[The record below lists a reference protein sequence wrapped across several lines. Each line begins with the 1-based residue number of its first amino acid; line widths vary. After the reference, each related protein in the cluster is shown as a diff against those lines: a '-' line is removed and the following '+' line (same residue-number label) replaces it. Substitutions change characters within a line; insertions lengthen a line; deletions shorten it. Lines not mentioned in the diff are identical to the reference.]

1 MRSAILGSGHFAPSR
16 VVTNDDLAK
25 LMTTSDEWIQQRTGI
40 RERRYVEGSGVGSS
54 DLAVPASQMAD
65 DLGPAGQ
72 EGVWQ
77 AVGSPL
83 EAVAGA
89 DAVLILTEW
98 SSFASLDW
106 PQLAAP
112 MRKPALLFD
121 ARSIADLA
129 AAREAGLN
137 VWRVGMG

>member
-1 MRSAILGSGHFAPSR
+1 LAIYDP
-16 VVTNDDLAK
+16 K
-25 LMTTSDEWIQQRTGI
+25 
-40 RERRYVEGSGVGSS
+40 
-54 DLAVPASQMAD
+54 VPAAQMAE

-72 EGVWQ
+72 DGVWQ

-98 SSFASLDW
+98 SSFAGLDW

-112 MRKPALLFD
+112 MRKPAWLFD

-129 AAREAGLN
+129 AARAAGLQ